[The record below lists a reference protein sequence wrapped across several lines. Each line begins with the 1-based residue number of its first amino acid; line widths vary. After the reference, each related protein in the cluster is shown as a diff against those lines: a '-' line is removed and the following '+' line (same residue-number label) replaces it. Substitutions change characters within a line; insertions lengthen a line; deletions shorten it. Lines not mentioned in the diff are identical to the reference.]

1 MTIKMRKPETT
12 TKIDKKAFLGGTL
25 FHKNAIFGRF
35 WGPGGDPKIA
45 KNLRGILSKGVLGA
59 IW

>member
-12 TKIDKKAFLGGTL
+12 TEIDKKAFLGGTL
-25 FHKNAIFGRF
+25 FHKSAIFGRF
-35 WGPGGDPKIA
+35 GGPGGDPKNA
-45 KNLRGILSKGVLGA
+45 KNLRGILGKGVLGA